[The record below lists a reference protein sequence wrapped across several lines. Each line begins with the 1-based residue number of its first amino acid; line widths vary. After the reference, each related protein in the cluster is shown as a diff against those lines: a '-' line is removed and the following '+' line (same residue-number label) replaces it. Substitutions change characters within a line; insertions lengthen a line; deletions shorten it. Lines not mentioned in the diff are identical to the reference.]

1 MAVSKNRK
9 NHAKKVASF
18 RQKTVEAKKKQE
30 KMFRTMVDEYIK
42 KQQGIEEQPS
52 AEVIN

>member
-1 MAVSKNRK
+1 MPVSKNRK
-9 NHAKKVASF
+9 SHTKKANSYK
-18 RQKTVEAKKKQE
+18 QKTVEAKKKQE

-42 KQQGIEEQPS
+42 KQQGLNEQPS

>member
-1 MAVSKNRK
+1 MPVSKNRK
-9 NHAKKVASF
+9 SHAKKAASF

-30 KMFRTMVDEYIK
+30 KMFRTMVDNYIK
-42 KQQGIEEQPS
+42 QQQGIEEQPS